1 MSVNKAGLIKIS
13 SSTEYS
19 SFAVVFIHGIGG
31 DPHDTWRKDPQTKT
45 MIELLGQEATMS
57 GVTFYSYGYRTGTI
71 PLQYDF
77 KTVAKLLH
85 SDIQANLAGK
95 NLVFIAHSMGGLIV
109 QKYIVDRYD
118 SYESAELK
126 YVKGVVYLSVPFHG
140 SGWAELLPKKMVN
153 RQIRSLRR
161 KNKDL
166 VQLEDNWNKYVYR
179 GGIEKLV
186 ESLKHEISQ
195 ISFYGVRDKVVIES
209 SSTPLYLGSEVN
221 YVDET
226 HKSICKIDDNS
237 TVYKMIRSFLIKL
250 IVPQSIKRDH
260 MILHVHGFDKQQLPE
275 NAHFELDW
283 TEYFDANT
291 SPRRLPTSE
300 EWGL

>member
-1 MSVNKAGLIKIS
+1 M
-13 SSTEYS
+13 
-19 SFAVVFIHGIGG
+19 
-31 DPHDTWRKDPQTKT
+31 
-45 MIELLGQEATMS
+45 
-57 GVTFYSYGYRTGTI
+57 
-71 PLQYDF
+71 
-77 KTVAKLLH
+77 
-85 SDIQANLAGK
+85 
-95 NLVFIAHSMGGLIV
+95 
-109 QKYIVDRYD
+109 
-118 SYESAELK
+118 
-126 YVKGVVYLSVPFHG
+126 
-140 SGWAELLPKKMVN
+140 
-153 RQIRSLRR
+153 
-161 KNKDL
+161 
-166 VQLEDNWNKYVYR
+166 
-179 GGIEKLV
+179 
-186 ESLKHEISQ
+186 
-195 ISFYGVRDKVVIES
+195 VIES